1 MILEDVAAIRTGVV
15 TTRKKAGEKDSVI
28 YEYGLLNLK
37 CAATAGYL
45 DLQYIE
51 TLGTVEPLKSE
62 YFTQM
67 DDILVRLSTPYTVIM
82 ITKEDWCGYLV
93 PSHFAIIRVN
103 KEVASPE
110 YILWLLKRKSTKQ
123 KILQNISGTGAF
135 GTINSK
141 FFNSLPVLNLPLN
154 KQRVIGQLQ
163 ILSEKEQELLHKL
176 AAQKEIYNRLLVDK
190 IYDSVKRGNEN
201 DYETKY

>member
-51 TLGTVEPLKSE
+51 TLGTVEPLKHE

-141 FFNSLPVLNLPLN
+141 FFNSLPVRDLPLN
-154 KQRVIGQLQ
+154 KQRIIGQLQ

-190 IYDSVKRGNEN
+190 IYDSVKRGN
-201 DYETKY
+201 